1 MSVTYR
7 FTTLDDAYAFLLE
20 AKGLPE
26 VATAKPRT
34 QRCVR
39 ACVLL
44 GWIALDEGLDE
55 AVDFW
60 SRQGRP
66 LGSLPGPLKPR
77 LSAVLTALSRSPID
91 DVAFA
96 ALRKVRNSL
105 THPRTAVDEPELTVE
120 QAERT
125 FDFCMT
131 TVRALFPFPVDCK
144 F

>member
-1 MSVTYR
+1 M
-7 FTTLDDAYAFLLE
+7 
-20 AKGLPE
+20 
-26 VATAKPRT
+26 

-39 ACVLL
+39 ARVLL
-44 GWIALDEGLDE
+44 GWIALEEGLDE

-60 SRQGRP
+60 NRAGRP
-66 LGSLPGPLKPR
+66 LESLPGPLKPR
-77 LSAVLTALSRSPID
+77 LSAVLAVLSRPPID

-105 THPRTAVDEPELTVE
+105 THPRTAVDEPELAIE

-125 FDFCMT
+125 FDFCT
-131 TVRALFPFPVDCK
+131 TTIRALFPFPVDCK